1 MRLLSLLIFGLF
13 LGQTVL
19 AQLDIEN
26 CQFLPDLKSCT
37 TLVFMPAY
45 DTAQHHSY
53 RQLIEREWQLTP
65 IKFVSYREYLQYKN
79 KKGYAYLLFGDDKI
93 KNASQRSSYVYLELW
108 LWANAQKKRMAR
120 MELYPDAQTSQD
132 PSLIYDYRF
141 HTEGH
146 IFNWSEGLLKNYLQ
160 QIQDHLQRGQ
170 KRSGFRP
177 GPAKAELKAL
187 KTDTLFVPDYVL
199 KEFNTY
205 WEAKGTQSAQELMA
219 KYPYPYKILS
229 NKELSKRILNCPEGK
244 KIYYLLFVRS
254 NSDKYVSVV
263 EGKSGDILYS
273 RLRPLQFNLRPK
285 DLQRLAKKVSK
296 F

>member
-1 MRLLSLLIFGLF
+1 MRLLSLLIFSLF
-13 LGQTVL
+13 LGHSL
-19 AQLDIEN
+19 SAQLDIEN

-45 DTAQHHSY
+45 DTAQNHSY
-53 RQLIEREWQLTP
+53 RQIIEQEWRLTP
-65 IKFVSYREYLQYKN
+65 LKFVSYQEYLQYKN

-93 KNASQRSSYVYLELW
+93 SNASQRSSYVYLELW

-141 HTEGH
+141 NTEGH
-146 IFNWSEGLLKNYLQ
+146 IFNWSEGMLKNYLQ
-160 QIQDHLQRGQ
+160 QMQDYLERGQ

-177 GPAKAELKAL
+177 GPAKAELKQL
-187 KTDTLFVPDYVL
+187 KTDTLFIPDYVL

-205 WEAKGTQSAQELMA
+205 LEAKGTQSAQELMA
-219 KYPYPYKILS
+219 NYPYPYKIIS
-229 NKELSKRILNCPEGK
+229 NKALSKKILACPKGK

-254 NSDKYVSVV
+254 NSDKYVSVI
-263 EGKSGDILYS
+263 EGQSGDILYS

-285 DLQRLAKKVSK
+285 DLQRLANKVAK